1 MLLKMLFFSPRMQI
15 LSFSEVSCRKPPDSP
30 YMSEAF
36 KEEDGLG
43 KEDTDLVFDLWCD
56 TN

>member
-1 MLLKMLFFSPRMQI
+1 MQI
-15 LSFSEVSCRKPPDSP
+15 LSFSEVSCRKPPESP

-43 KEDTDLVFDLWCD
+43 KKDTDLVFDLWCD